1 MFRLCIWNTK
11 EGKITY
17 SGLKSI
23 YFEQYN
29 AYIRCVKAM
38 NLSYLKHPNSLYLDT
53 TLIKLQDFSCI
64 VKFSELFYLIFLFLF
79 HFAEA

>member
-1 MFRLCIWNTK
+1 
-11 EGKITY
+11 
-17 SGLKSI
+17 
-23 YFEQYN
+23 
-29 AYIRCVKAM
+29 M

-79 HFAEA
+79 HFAEAQFIIIILTVTLIPIFWLGKYLTII